1 MATNLH
7 IDQKLLSEAM
17 KLGGK
22 KTKRETV
29 DEALKEYVRY
39 RKQLKI
45 FELAGK
51 IDFDPSF
58 DYKEYRRRD
67 NKRLRGISRV
77 RKTA

>member
-29 DEALKEYVRY
+29 NDALAEYVRY

-45 FELAGK
+45 LDLAGK

-58 DYKEYRRRD
+58 DYKEYRGGTR
-67 NKRLRGISRV
+67 KRLRGM

>member
-7 IDQKLLSEAM
+7 IDQKLLAEAM

-29 DEALKEYVRY
+29 NDALAEYVRY

-45 FELAGK
+45 LDLAGT

-58 DYKEYRRRD
+58 DYKEYRGGTR
-67 NKRLRGISRV
+67 KRMRGV
-77 RKTA
+77 RKSA